1 MNKRSRN
8 KAKTK
13 GFELMINGNMVEVR
27 ATPYLVNGEETR
39 FRVSFNESPVYTF
52 AWDREMNGI
61 VVVEGKDS
69 IPERIERAI
78 SHKLQQ
84 FDRLIAA

>member
-1 MNKRSRN
+1 MKKRSRN
-8 KAKTK
+8 KAKTA
-13 GFELMINGNMVEVR
+13 GFELMINGDMVEVR